1 MDKLKIKSEVG
12 EYIKI
17 QIPTAPRKKFKQ
29 IDTKAKSP
37 TIVHKENKTI
47 LVSQIEK

>member
-1 MDKLKIKSEVG
+1 MDKLKIKSEIE

-17 QIPTAPRKKFKQ
+17 KIPIAPRKKKE
-29 IDTKAKSP
+29 IYTKAKSP

-47 LVSQIEK
+47 SSFSD